1 MSQPTARMVHTDAI
15 LSNVSVAYVQ
25 SQDAFI
31 ANRVFPM
38 VRVTKQSDKYYKY
51 TKNDWFRDEAELRAP
66 ASESAGSGYG
76 LTTDQYFADVYAFHK
91 DVPDQVAEN
100 TDAVLGDPEA
110 EAARFVA
117 QRMLLKREKEWMAS
131 FFTTGV
137 WTGGTSADF
146 TPANLWS
153 NYATSSPVKDIRQQ
167 KASVLM
173 NTGIEPNTL
182 LLSYDV
188 YTTLLDHPDFVD
200 RIKNVSDAPV
210 TVDIIRRLFEVDRI
224 LVSKAIQA
232 TNVEGETEAYAP
244 LATKDALLVYAA
256 PSPSLMSPSGGYTF
270 VWDGVSDGAGLDI
283 GTVRIEMPLRRAVRI
298 ESQMAWDSKV
308 VAPDVGVFFNNAIA

>member
-1 MSQPTARMVHTDAI
+1 MPQPTARAVHTDAI

-25 SQDAFI
+25 SQDAYI
-31 ANRVFPM
+31 ASQVFPM
-38 VRVTKQSDKYYKY
+38 VRVSKQSDKFYKY
-51 TKNDWFRDEAELRAP
+51 TKNDWFRDEAQLRAP

-76 LTTDQYFADVYAFHK
+76 VSTDTYSADVYAFHK

-100 TDAVLGDPEA
+100 TDVGLGDPEA

-117 QRMLLKREKEWMAS
+117 QRMLLKHEIEWMTS

-146 TPANLWS
+146 TPSALWS
-153 NYATSSPVKDIRQQ
+153 DYGNSSPVRDIRLQ
-167 KASVLM
+167 KSAVLM

-182 LLSYDV
+182 VLSYDL
-188 YTTLLDHPDFVD
+188 YTVLLDHPDFVD

-210 TVDIIRRLFEVDRI
+210 TMDIIKRLFEVDRI
-224 LVSKAIQA
+224 FVSKAIKA
-232 TNVEGETEAYAP
+232 TNNEGETEGYAP

-256 PSPSLMSPSGGYTF
+256 PNPSLMSPSGGYTF
-270 VWDGVSDGAGLDI
+270 VWDGVSDGAGLDV
-283 GTVRIEMPLRRAVRI
+283 GTVRIDMPLKRAVRI

-308 VAPDVGVFFNNAIA
+308 VASDVGVFFNNAIA